1 LEIPWIFFTARKM
14 IPIDLWLFFFCFF
27 GGAALAT
34 AGIGNVVVIRW
45 MVDGGRSLLAAFVVC
60 SFSTGSNESV
70 YLSTMKLSSVKWLF
84 PKKKHRYSQPR

>member
-1 LEIPWIFFTARKM
+1 M
-14 IPIDLWLFFFCFF
+14 
-27 GGAALAT
+27 AT